1 MASRSVEII
10 VGLFV
15 ALGLAALFVLAMKVS
30 NLSAL
35 QQGGGY
41 ELTAYFSNVGGLK
54 VRSAVSASGVT
65 VGRVVDI
72 SYDDRTYNAKVTLE
86 IRDRYDQFPI
96 DTSASIYTSGLLG
109 EQYIS
114 LAPGAESEYL
124 KDGGQIRHT
133 QSAVVLEQLIGQF
146 LYSKGQGN

>member
-10 VGLFV
+10 VGIFV
-15 ALGLAALFVLAMKVS
+15 ALGLAALLVLAMKVS
-30 NLSAL
+30 NLSSL

-41 ELTAYFSNVGGLK
+41 QLTAYFSNVGGLK
-54 VRSAVSASGVT
+54 ERAPVSASGVT
-65 VGRVVDI
+65 VGRVVNI
-72 SYDDRTYNAKVTLE
+72 SYDDRTYNAKVTME
-86 IRDRYDQFPI
+86 IRKQYDQFPI
-96 DTSASIYTSGLLG
+96 DTSARIYTAGLLG

-114 LAPGAESEYL
+114 LSPGAESETL

-146 LYSKGQGN
+146 LYQKGKGS